1 MRSIL
6 LVALVS
12 LLSVRAHAQAPD
24 SAQAAERART
34 ATGLDAEVAQ
44 DIAALYNQPAA
55 MRVSGRLDIAAAQTV
70 NGNVAALR
78 GPVTIGGRVTGNV
91 VVINGDLTLAP
102 GARID
107 GAVFVVGGYFEGR
120 ERATVGGPIRHYR
133 EPLRFREE
141 DERIIAETDQTV
153 FDEDESWVTRWR
165 RRRRDSDSKLS
176 LMTGGSYNRVEGLA
190 VHGGPSVRR
199 TTSWGDV
206 RVNAYGILR
215 TVDHWEWTSRNVGHD
230 VTAQVGLGR
239 PGTVAIGAR
248 AFDIVSPVEAWQ
260 LRDAEVGLASFFL
273 HRDYRDYWARHGG
286 SAYLVLRAGETF
298 SFTPSYSEERWS
310 ALPERDPFTLFR
322 GGQQWRPNPV
332 TDEGRFRL
340 TGARV
345 AYDTRTDVDDPASGW
360 HIVADVEH
368 GRSAAVRLAP
378 TPLEVRAPAS
388 EPVGVEYTR
397 LFIDARRYNRVSP
410 DGQLNLRLVAG
421 GWLDGDELPLQRRF
435 ALGGAGSLPGY
446 DFRRPPSKDVLLC
459 GGVDVPG
466 RPGLC
471 ERMITAQ
478 IEYRGALAFRFSSEG
493 GFDEEEDKRWWR
505 LNYSRKGEWV
515 VFFDAGRGWLVGPRS
530 GDLQYGRGSL
540 PALSTFRTDVGAGL
554 DFELIGFFVAKS
566 VSDAKIPANFFVRLR
581 HRF

>member
-1 MRSIL
+1 MRSI
-6 LVALVS
+6 ALFALAS
-12 LLSVRAHAQAPD
+12 LLAVRAHTQEPD
-24 SAQAAERART
+24 SARAERDRAP
-34 ATGLDAEVAQ
+34 AGLDAEVAR
-44 DIAALYNQPAA
+44 DLAALYNQPAA

-70 NGNVAALR
+70 NGTVAVLR
-78 GPVTIGGRVTGNV
+78 GPVSIGGRVTGNV
-91 VVINGDLTLAP
+91 IVINGDLTLAP

-107 GAVFVVGGYFEGR
+107 GAVVVVGGYFEGR
-120 ERATVGGPIRHYR
+120 ERATIGGAVQHYR
-133 EPLRFREE
+133 DPLRFREE
-141 DERIIAETDQTV
+141 DERIIAETDQAV
-153 FDEDESWVTRWR
+153 FDEDESWVSRWR
-165 RRRRDSDSKLS
+165 RRRRESDSKLS

-199 TTSWGDV
+199 ITSWGDV
-206 RVNAYGILR
+206 RVDAYGILR
-215 TVDHWEWTSRNVGHD
+215 SVDHWEWTARNVGHD

-239 PGTVAIGAR
+239 PGTIAIGAR

-286 SAYLVLRAGETF
+286 SAYLLLRGGEAF
-298 SFTPSYSEERWS
+298 SVTPSYSEERWS

-322 GGQQWRPNPV
+322 GGQQWRPNP
-332 TDEGRFRL
+332 TADEGRFRL
-340 TGARV
+340 TSARV
-345 AYDTRTDVDDPASGW
+345 AYDTRTDVDDPSSGW
-360 HIVADVEH
+360 HVVADVEH
-368 GRSAAVRLAP
+368 GRSAAVRLAA
-378 TPLEVRAPAS
+378 TPVEVRPPATD
-388 EPVGVEYTR
+388 PVEVKYTR
-397 LFIDARRYNRVSP
+397 AFLDARRYNRVSP

-421 GWLDGDELPLQRRF
+421 GWLAGDELPIQRRF

-446 DFRRPPSKDVLLC
+446 DFRRPPSRDVLLC
-459 GGVDVPG
+459 GGAPVAG

-471 ERMITAQ
+471 ERMVVAQ
-478 IEYRGALAFRFSSEG
+478 IEYRGSLAFRFSSEG

-530 GDLQYGRGSL
+530 GDLQYPRGGI
-540 PALSTFRTDVGAGL
+540 PPLSTFRTDVGAGL

>member
-1 MRSIL
+1 MRSIAY
-6 LVALVS
+6 VALIS
-12 LLSVRAHAQAPD
+12 LLTMRAYAQDPD
-24 SAQAAERART
+24 SAQAERART
-34 ATGLDAEVAQ
+34 PTGLDVEVAQ

-70 NGNVAALR
+70 TGNVAVLR
-78 GPVTIGGRVTGNV
+78 GPVSIGGRVTGNV
-91 VVINGDLTLAP
+91 IVINGDLTLAP

-107 GAVFVVGGYFEGR
+107 GAVFVVGGYLEGR
-120 ERATVGGPIRHYR
+120 ERATIGGPIRHYR

-141 DERIIAETDQTV
+141 DERVIAETDQTV

-199 TTSWGDV
+199 TTSWGEV

-230 VTAQVGLGR
+230 VTAEVGLGR
-239 PGTVAIGAR
+239 PGTVVIGAR

-260 LRDAEVGLASFFL
+260 LRDAEIGLAAFFL

-286 SAYLVLRAGETF
+286 SAYFVLRGGEAF

-332 TDEGRFRL
+332 ADEGRFRL
-340 TGARV
+340 TSARV
-345 AYDTRTDVDDPASGW
+345 AYDTRTDVDDPSSGW
-360 HIVADVEH
+360 HLVADVEH

-378 TPLEVRAPAS
+378 TPVGVRAPAS

-397 LFIDARRYNRVSP
+397 LFLDARRYNRVSP

-421 GWLDGDELPLQRRF
+421 GWVDGDELPIQRRF

-446 DFRRPPSKDVLLC
+446 DFRRPPGKDVLLC

-471 ERMITAQ
+471 ERMIAAQ
-478 IEYRGALAFRFSSEG
+478 VEYRGALAFRFSSEG

-505 LNYSRKGEWV
+505 LNYSRQGEWV

-554 DFELIGFFVAKS
+554 DFDLIGFFVAKA
-566 VSDAKIPANFFVRLR
+566 VSDSKIPANFFVRLR

>member
-1 MRSIL
+1 MRSVVVVALVTL
-6 LVALVS
+6 LVA
-12 LLSVRAHAQAPD
+12 RAQAQEPD
-24 SAQAAERART
+24 TVPRPRAPI
-34 ATGLDAEVAQ
+34 GLDAEVAR
-44 DIAALYNQPAA
+44 DVAALYNQPAA
-55 MRVSGRLDIAAAQTV
+55 MRVSGRLDIAAMQTV

-91 VVINGDLTLAP
+91 IVINGDLTLAP

-107 GAVFVVGGYFEGR
+107 GAVFVVGGYLDGR
-120 ERATVGGPIRHYR
+120 DRATIGGVVQHYR
-133 EPLRFREE
+133 DPLRFREE
-141 DERIIAETDQTV
+141 DERIIAETDQAP
-153 FDEDESWVTRWR
+153 FDEDESWVSRWR
-165 RRRRDSDSKLS
+165 RRRRESDSKLS

-199 TTSWGDV
+199 TTSWGYV
-206 RVNAYGILR
+206 RVDAFGILR
-215 TVDHWEWTSRNVGHD
+215 TVDHWEWTARNVGHD

-239 PGTVAIGAR
+239 PGTIAIGAR
-248 AFDIVSPVEAWQ
+248 AFDIVSPVESWQ
-260 LRDAEVGLASFFL
+260 LRDGEVGLASFFL

-286 SAYLVLRAGETF
+286 SASLVLRAGDAF
-298 SFTPSYSEERWS
+298 SFTPTYSEERWS

-322 GGQQWRPNPV
+322 GSQQWRPNPQ

-340 TGARV
+340 TSARV
-345 AYDTRTDVDDPASGW
+345 TYDTRSDVDDPSSGW
-360 HIVADVEH
+360 HLVADVEH

-378 TPLEVRAPAS
+378 TPAEVRAPAT
-388 EPVGVEYTR
+388 EPVGVKYTR
-397 LFIDARRYNRVSP
+397 AFLDARRYNRVSP

-421 GWLDGDELPLQRRF
+421 GWLNGDELPLQRRF

-459 GGVDVPG
+459 GGATLPG

-471 ERMITAQ
+471 ERMVVAQ

-493 GFDEEEDKRWWR
+493 GFDEEEDERDWR
-505 LNYSRKGEWV
+505 VYYSRKGEWV

-530 GDLQYGRGSL
+530 GDLQYSRSAL
-540 PALSTFRTDVGAGL
+540 PPLSTFRTDVGAGL

>member
-1 MRSIL
+1 MRSL
-6 LVALVS
+6 ALFALVT
-12 LLSVRAHAQAPD
+12 LLAGRAYPQEPD
-24 SAQAAERART
+24 SAQAERTRT
-34 ATGLDAEVAQ
+34 PAGLDVEAAR
-44 DIAALYNQPAA
+44 DAAALYNQPAA

-91 VVINGDLTLAP
+91 IVINGDLTLAP

-107 GAVFVVGGYFEGR
+107 GAVFVVGGYIEGR
-120 ERATVGGPIRHYR
+120 ERATIGGVVRHYR

-141 DERIIAETDQTV
+141 DERIIAETDQAA
-153 FDEDESWVTRWR
+153 FDEDESWVSRWR
-165 RRRRDSDSKLS
+165 RRRRESDSKLS

-215 TVDHWEWTSRNVGHD
+215 SVDHWEWTARNVGHD

-239 PGTVAIGAR
+239 PGTIAIGAR
-248 AFDIVSPVEAWQ
+248 AYDIVSPIEAWQ
-260 LRDAEVGLASFFL
+260 LRDTEVGLASFFL

-286 SAYLVLRAGETF
+286 SAYLVVRAGESF
-298 SFTPSYSEERWS
+298 SLTPSYSEERWS

-322 GGQQWRPNPV
+322 GGQQWRPNPF

-340 TGARV
+340 MSARA
-345 AYDTRTDVDDPASGW
+345 AYDTRTDIEDPSSGW
-360 HIVADVEH
+360 HVVADVEH
-368 GRSAAVRLAP
+368 GRSAAVRLAT
-378 TPLEVRAPAS
+378 TPITVRAPAT
-388 EPVGVEYTR
+388 EPVEVEYTR
-397 LFIDARRYNRVSP
+397 LFLDARRYNRVSP
-410 DGQLNLRLVAG
+410 DGQLNLRLVAA
-421 GWLDGDELPLQRRF
+421 GWLDGDELPIQRRL

-446 DFRRPPSKDVLLC
+446 DFRRPPARDVLLC
-459 GGVDVPG
+459 GGAELAG

-471 ERMITAQ
+471 ERAVVAQ
-478 IEYRGALAFRFSSEG
+478 IEYRGSLAFRFSSEG
-493 GFDEEEDKRWWR
+493 GFDEEEDKRDWR
-505 LNYSRKGEWV
+505 VYYSRKGEWV

-530 GDLQYGRGSL
+530 GELQYPRGAI
-540 PALSTFRTDVGAGL
+540 PPLSTFRTDVGAGL
-554 DFELIGFFVAKS
+554 DFDLIGFFVAKS

>member
-1 MRSIL
+1 MRSIAL
-6 LVALVS
+6 LALVS
-12 LLSVRAHAQAPD
+12 LLATRADAQEPD
-24 SAQAAERART
+24 SAQAARNRRPA
-34 ATGLDAEVAQ
+34 GLDVEVAQ
-44 DIAALYNQPAA
+44 DAAALYNQAAA

-70 NGNVAALR
+70 NGNVAVLR
-78 GPVTIGGRVTGNV
+78 GPVSIGGRVTGNV
-91 VVINGDLTLAP
+91 IVINGDLTLAS

-107 GAVFVVGGYFEGR
+107 GAVFVVGGYFDGR
-120 ERATVGGPIRHYR
+120 ERATIGGPIRHYR

-165 RRRRDSDSKLS
+165 RRRRESDSKLS
-176 LMTGGSYNRVEGLA
+176 LMTGGTYNRVEGLA
-190 VHGGPSVRR
+190 VFGGPTVRR
-199 TTSWGDV
+199 TTSWGEV

-239 PGTVAIGAR
+239 PGTIAIGAK
-248 AFDIVSPVEAWQ
+248 AFDVVSPVEGWQ
-260 LRDAEVGLASFFL
+260 LRDSEVGLASFFL

-286 SAYLVLRAGETF
+286 SAFLVLRAGETF
-298 SFTPSYSEERWS
+298 SVTPSYSEERWS

-322 GGQQWRPNPV
+322 GAQRWRPNPL

-340 TGARV
+340 TSARV
-345 AYDTRTDVDDPASGW
+345 AYDTRTDVDDPSSGW
-360 HIVADVEH
+360 HIVADAEH
-368 GRSAAVRLAP
+368 GRSAAARLAA
-378 TPLEVRAPAS
+378 TPANVRAPATD
-388 EPVGVEYTR
+388 PVTVEYTR
-397 LFIDARRYNRVSP
+397 LFLDARRYNRVSP
-410 DGQLNLRLVAG
+410 DAQLNLRLVAG
-421 GWLDGDELPLQRRF
+421 GWLDGDELPIQRRF

-459 GGVDVPG
+459 GGGDVAG

-471 ERMITAQ
+471 ERMIVAQ

-493 GFDEEEDKRWWR
+493 GFDEEEEKRWWR

-515 VFFDAGRGWLVGPRS
+515 VFFDAGRGWLVGAPS
-530 GDLQYGRGSL
+530 GDLQYRRGAI
-540 PALSTFRTDVGAGL
+540 PPLSTFRTDVGAGL

-566 VSDAKIPANFFVRLR
+566 VSDSKIPANFFVRLR

>member
-1 MRSIL
+1 MRSFAL
-6 LVALVS
+6 LALVC
-12 LLSVRAHAQAPD
+12 LIAAPARAQDPD
-24 SAQAAERART
+24 SAQAERNRRPA
-34 ATGLDAEVAQ
+34 GLDAEVAR

-70 NGNVAALR
+70 SGNVAVLR

-91 VVINGDLTLAP
+91 IVINGDLTLAP

-107 GAVFVVGGYFEGR
+107 GAVYVVGGYFEGR
-120 ERATVGGPIRHYR
+120 DRATIGGPVQHHRD
-133 EPLRFREE
+133 PLRFREE
-141 DERIIAETDQTV
+141 DERIIAETDQAP

-199 TTSWGDV
+199 TTSWGSV
-206 RVNAYGILR
+206 RVDAFGILR
-215 TVDHWEWTSRNVGHD
+215 SVDHWEWTARNVGHD
-230 VTAQVGLGR
+230 VTAHVGVGR
-239 PGTVAIGAR
+239 PGTIAIGAR

-286 SAYLVLRAGETF
+286 SVYLTLRGGEVF
-298 SFTPSYSEERWS
+298 SLTPSYSEERWS

-322 GGQQWRPNPV
+322 GGQRWRPNPV
-332 TDEGRFRL
+332 ADEGRFRL
-340 TGARV
+340 TSARV
-345 AYDTRTDVDDPASGW
+345 AYDTRTDVDDPSSGW
-360 HIVADVEH
+360 HLVADVEH

-378 TPLEVRAPAS
+378 TPAEVRATPTG
-388 EPVGVEYTR
+388 PVDVQYTR
-397 LFIDARRYNRVSP
+397 MFLDARRYNRVSP

-421 GWLDGDELPLQRRF
+421 GWVDGDELPLQRRF

-446 DFRRPPSKDVLLC
+446 DFRRPPAKDVLLC
-459 GGVDVPG
+459 GGADLSG

-471 ERMITAQ
+471 ERMVVAQ

-493 GFDEEEDKRWWR
+493 GFDEEEDERDWR
-505 LNYSRKGEWV
+505 LYYSRKGEWV

-530 GDLQYGRGSL
+530 GDLQYGRSAI
-540 PALSTFRTDVGAGL
+540 PPLSTFRTDVGAGL

>member
-1 MRSIL
+1 MRSFAL
-6 LVALVS
+6 LALVS
-12 LLSVRAHAQAPD
+12 LIAAPARAQDPD
-24 SAQAAERART
+24 SAQAERNRRPA
-34 ATGLDAEVAQ
+34 GLDAEVAR
-44 DIAALYNQPAA
+44 DIAALFNQPAA

-70 NGNVAALR
+70 SGNVAVLR
-78 GPVTIGGRVTGNV
+78 GPVTIGGRVSGNV
-91 VVINGDLTLAP
+91 IVINGDLTLAP

-107 GAVFVVGGYFEGR
+107 GAVYVVGGYVEGR
-120 ERATVGGPIRHYR
+120 ERATIGGPVQHYR
-133 EPLRFREE
+133 DPLRFREE
-141 DERIIAETDQTV
+141 DERIIAETDQAP

-199 TTSWGDV
+199 TTSWGSV
-206 RVNAYGILR
+206 RVDAFGILR
-215 TVDHWEWTSRNVGHD
+215 SVAHWEWTARNVGHD
-230 VTAQVGLGR
+230 VTAHIGLGR
-239 PGTVAIGAR
+239 PGTIAIGAR

-260 LRDAEVGLASFFL
+260 LRDTEVGLASFFL

-286 SAYLVLRAGETF
+286 TAYLTLRGGEVF
-298 SFTPSYSEERWS
+298 SLTPSYSEERWS

-322 GGQQWRPNPV
+322 GGQRWRPNPV
-332 TDEGRFRL
+332 ADEGRFRL
-340 TGARV
+340 TSARV
-345 AYDTRTDVDDPASGW
+345 AYDTRTDVDDPSSGW
-360 HIVADVEH
+360 HVVADLEH

-378 TPLEVRAPAS
+378 TPAAVRVTPA
-388 EPVGVEYTR
+388 EPVDVQYTR
-397 LFIDARRYNRVSP
+397 MFLDARRYNRVSP

-421 GWLDGDELPLQRRF
+421 GWVGGDELPLQRRF

-446 DFRRPPSKDVLLC
+446 DFRRPPAKDVLLC
-459 GGVDVPG
+459 GGADLSG

-471 ERMITAQ
+471 ERMIVAQ

-493 GFDEEEDKRWWR
+493 GFDEEEDERDWR
-505 LNYSRKGEWV
+505 LYYSRKGEWV

-530 GDLQYGRGSL
+530 GDLQYGRGVI
-540 PALSTFRTDVGAGL
+540 PPLSTFRTDVGAGL